1 MAEAFKE
8 MLSLDKIEG
17 LAKKIQ
23 VQSPDFSVQRYTSI
37 LKTQD
42 WDALSLMER
51 LRAAA
56 ESMGEQLQGRTDAER
71 LVEVLNQ
78 NEELSGWLSLIC
90 CEFVARDSSLSTE
103 EGLQY
108 LAQMTRHFSAE
119 FAIRPFIQKDL
130 ATCLRLFEG
139 WTEHE
144 DQHIRRLVSEGSRPR
159 LPWGIRLQEF
169 VKDPSPMI
177 PLLER
182 LKDDPEEYVRR
193 SVANHLNDI
202 AKDHP
207 EVVIE
212 LAQHWLT
219 ESTASNA
226 KTRLKLVRHACRT
239 LFKQGNPAALALF
252 GYGDVTE
259 VQCDIALA
267 ENQVQWLGD
276 LEFSIVLNNA
286 QSLKCSE
293 KLMVDYVVHYQ
304 KANGKLAPKVFKW
317 MDKDLGKNA
326 VSNSERFSK
335 KHSFKTVTIRKHYP
349 GIHRIEV
356 MINGVKKAEAEFTLL
371 SQE

>member
-8 MLSLDKIEG
+8 MLSMDKVMG
-17 LAKKIQ
+17 LAIS
-23 VQSPDFSVQRYTSI
+23 VQELAPHFSVERYSSI
-37 LKTQD
+37 LKKQD

-108 LAQMTRHFSAE
+108 LAQMTGHFSAE
-119 FAIRPFIQKDL
+119 FAIRSFIQKDL
-130 ATCLRLFEG
+130 ATCLRLFEN
-139 WTEHE
+139 WIEHE

-169 VKDPSPMI
+169 VEDPSPMI
-177 PLLER
+177 PLLDR

-212 LAQHWLT
+212 LAQQWLA
-219 ESTASNA
+219 ESTSDNA

-239 LFKQGNPAALALF
+239 LFKQGNPAALAMF
-252 GYGDVTE
+252 GYGDVSEIGCNIE
-259 VQCDIALA
+259 VANNQIA
-267 ENQVQWLGD
+267 WLGN
-276 LEFSIVLNNA
+276 LEFSIALNNA
-286 QSLKCSE
+286 NNLKTTD
-293 KLMVDYVVHYQ
+293 KLMVDYVVHFQ

-335 KHSFKTVTIRKHYP
+335 THSFKTVTTRKHYP